1 MAEVTIKSGR
11 QILLAKWL
19 VILGLIIMIAS
30 AIAEFILGGD
40 AFIASEIL
48 GLGLSQ
54 VGIVLWSTN
63 VLMSQIADSRNL
75 ILTQMKEVRESRKVG
90 RK

>member
-1 MAEVTIKSGR
+1 MTIKSGR

>member
-75 ILTQMKEVRESRKVG
+75 IMTQMKEERKVG
-90 RK
+90 RRKI